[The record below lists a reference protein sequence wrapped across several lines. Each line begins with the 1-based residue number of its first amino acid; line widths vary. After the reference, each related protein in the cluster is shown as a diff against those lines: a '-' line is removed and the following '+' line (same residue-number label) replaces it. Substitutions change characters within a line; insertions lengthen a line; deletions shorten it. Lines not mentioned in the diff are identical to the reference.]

1 MLTLRQI
8 EIIRAI
14 MITGTVNGAAE
25 LLNVSAPGVSR
36 AMKHAEGLLGLRL
49 FSRQH
54 GRYVPTHAASDV
66 FAQMQDV
73 FRKIEDLNFAI
84 GRVRSGATS
93 TFSFASVSSISQA
106 VLPGAI
112 ARLRR
117 TYPDLKMKLDVL
129 KIEEAIDYLLLKKGE
144 MVALSY
150 KLDHPAL
157 LFQQLAPCALVAL
170 VPTDHPLA
178 KRKSVTVS
186 MLLDHPL
193 IGFDPGDPYGAHIA
207 RPFIEAGRSPELAIQ
222 ARYAHTV
229 IGLVAKKLGV
239 AVIDAF
245 SVAGGAPPGV
255 VKLPLDPPSRFM
267 TYVATNADAPPSNYA
282 ESLIDF
288 LRAEAKAASATKG

>member
-255 VKLPLDPPSRFM
+255 VILPLDPPSRFM